1 MILTFIAVACAQ
13 DGGSGRV
20 RPPEDLPCSR
30 DQLTA
35 YMGEVAE
42 YSRTA
47 SAAKLTIHTDW
58 RTTETAE
65 LLPRAGEPI
74 EERFRINGERFSAR
88 DFAKIEVDR
97 GRLKPGMRANV
108 WVCEGSGPVLVDWRP
123 KS

>member
-1 MILTFIAVACAQ
+1 MNLAVAALACAQ
-13 DGGSGRV
+13 ARGSGRV
-20 RPPEDLPCSR
+20 RPPDDLPCSR

-47 SAAKLTIHTDW
+47 DAAKLTIHTDW
-58 RTTETAE
+58 RTIETAE

-74 EERFRINGERFSAR
+74 EERFRIDGEPFTAEDFSQ
-88 DFAKIEVDR
+88 IEAEP

-108 WVCEGSGPVLVDWRP
+108 WVCEDSGPVLVDWRP
-123 KS
+123 KP